1 MNESRDLTPNDPR
14 SPEELAQG
22 RQGPAIDHP
31 EAIDPRDTP
40 EFALE
45 PGLAPGPPPLEEPD
59 VRRWLDRIGRVAA
72 WVAGRFTTTPDDLD
86 PPAWR
91 FTDEELS
98 ELAPPATRVINR
110 RLMWMAGVIRNAD
123 EIELGF
129 LLLEYVD
136 GNLERVRDAREAA
149 EAAER
154 QAAEEARPDLEPGDP
169 ARGPGSFG
177 LGEEEG
183 P

>member
-1 MNESRDLTPNDPR
+1 MSESRDLTPNDPR
-14 SPEELAQG
+14 SPEELAQAPG
-22 RQGPAIDHP
+22 RPPAGERID
-31 EAIDPRDTP
+31 IRDTP

-45 PGLAPGPPPLEEPD
+45 HGPAAPPPLEEPD

-72 WVAGRFTTTPDDLD
+72 WVAGRFTATPDELE

-91 FTDEELS
+91 FTEEELS

-110 RLMWMAGVIRNAD
+110 RLLWMAGVIRNAD
-123 EIELGF
+123 EIEVGF

-136 GNLERVRDAREAA
+136 GNLERVRAARDAA

-154 QAAEEARPDLEPGDP
+154 QAAEETRADLEPGHPDR
-169 ARGPGSFG
+169 APGSFG
-177 LGEEEG
+177 LGDEE
-183 P
+183 